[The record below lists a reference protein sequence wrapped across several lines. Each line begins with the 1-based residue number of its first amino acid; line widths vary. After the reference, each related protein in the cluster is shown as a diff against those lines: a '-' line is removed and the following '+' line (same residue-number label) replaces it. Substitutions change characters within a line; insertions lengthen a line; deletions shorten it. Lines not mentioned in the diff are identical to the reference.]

1 MAVFYTGFRILIHA
15 VPILILVHFFYFRNF
30 EQRGLGRTLG
40 DLLPHKWPILLHLLT
55 ANVVILVVIPHLL
68 LLLIP
73 AMLLSLLLPLQL
85 PPRLQSVS
93 RLLQLQFSQ
102 VLSGV
107 SVPYQVRTPFFLYS
121 IYLRFVNV
129 IFFICTKSFSSVT
142 WRLPAH
148 LYSLMNT

>member
-1 MAVFYTGFRILIHA
+1 MTVFYTGFRILIHA
-15 VPILILVHFFYFRNF
+15 VPILIHFFYFRNF

-40 DLLPHKWPILLHLLT
+40 DLLPHQWPILLHLLT
-55 ANVVILVVIPHLL
+55 ANIVILVVIPHLL

-73 AMLLSLLLPLQL
+73 AVLLSLLLPLPL

-129 IFFICTKSFSSVT
+129 IFLYKIFWLCNLATSCTLVFFNEY
-142 WRLPAH
+142 L
-148 LYSLMNT
+148 